1 MNLKVVSTSL
11 HRYWWICSVSWHG
24 GCMNSIRLYQVT
36 VSGEVVTPKS
46 NLLLT
51 LLTLFLSVHKS
62 VALC

>member
-1 MNLKVVSTSL
+1 
-11 HRYWWICSVSWHG
+11 
-24 GCMNSIRLYQVT
+24 MNSFGLYQVT